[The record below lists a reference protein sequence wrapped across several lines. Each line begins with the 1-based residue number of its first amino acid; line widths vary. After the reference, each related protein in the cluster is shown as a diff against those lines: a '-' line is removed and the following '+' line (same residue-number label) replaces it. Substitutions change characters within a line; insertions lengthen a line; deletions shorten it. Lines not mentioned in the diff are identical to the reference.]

1 MTENNFIESGILDVD
16 INKKMRSSYLDYSM
30 SVIVARALPDVR
42 DGLKPVHRRILYGMQ
57 GLNLASN
64 GPYRKSARLVGDVM
78 GKYHPHGDSSIYEAT
93 VRLAQDFNTR
103 YPLVD
108 GQGNFGNIDGDGAA
122 AMRAA
127 ARMLSFPP
135 VVMAHT
141 VAVFLS
147 FDGEL
152 DTQPLIEQ
160 LWQAGKRVY
169 LPVLHPFSP
178 GNLLFLHYHPQS
190 ALVTNRLKIQEPRLD
205 VRDVLPLAKLDVL
218 VTPLVAF
225 DEDGQ
230 RLGMGGG
237 FYDRTLQNWQQHKIQ
252 PVGYAHDC
260 QLVEKLPV
268 EEWDIPLPAVVTPSK
283 IWEW

>member
-1 MTENNFIESGILDVD
+1 MI
-16 INKKMRSSYLDYSM
+16 RQCR
-30 SVIVARALPDVR
+30 RALTPEQQ
-42 DGLKPVHRRILYGMQ
+42 RR
-57 GLNLASN
+57 
-64 GPYRKSARLVGDVM
+64 
-78 GKYHPHGDSSIYEAT
+78 
-93 VRLAQDFNTR
+93 F
-103 YPLVD
+103 
-108 GQGNFGNIDGDGAA
+108 GQQ
-122 AMRAA
+122 AA

-190 ALVTNRLKIQEPRLD
+190 VLVTNRLKIQEPRLD

-237 FYDRTLQNWQQHKIQ
+237 FYDRTLQNWQQHKIL

-268 EEWDIPLPAVVTPSK
+268 KEWDIPLPAVVTPSK